1 MIKEK
6 WLKHIFAGV
15 ASLVALIVYM
25 MTMAPT
31 VSFWDCGEFVAC
43 ANTLGIPHPPGT
55 PFFVFLAR
63 AVIVLLPFVGEIAK
77 RVNYI
82 SVVSSAATVYLTA
95 LFAWELLSTILK
107 SDSLAEKISE
117 KVRTIVLG
125 TSALVAGFLLTFS
138 DTFWFNAVEAEVYG
152 IAMFILMLIS
162 YLGLIWYNKR
172 EEEGSDRLLIFICYI
187 AFLGVGAHLYTM
199 LTVPAVFVLLLV
211 AQPKKIVE
219 RIPVWITGTLLC
231 SVIYMVSAFIELSL
245 GCLIV
250 LAILTA
256 AKPFRP
262 NVNKAV
268 RLSLAF
274 SFFALIGYSTHL
286 YIPIRSELNPIIDEN
301 NPEINIRDDC
311 SPGARLPEH
320 ELRWL
325 PDGPVPAL
333 QGGWRELCQRCL
345 HLRCFR
351 KRTARTLWHQV
362 PHADELHGRCDSPAA
377 PDIPHHERPFGD
389 GMRLRNQA

>member
-6 WLKHIFAGV
+6 WLKHIFAG
-15 ASLVALIVYM
+15 ATCLVALIVYM

-107 SDSLAEKISE
+107 SDALAEKISE

-125 TSALVAGFLLTFS
+125 TSSLVAGFLLTFS

-162 YLGLIWYNKR
+162 YLGLIWYNKKD
-172 EEEGSDRLLIFICYI
+172 EEGSDRLLIFICYI

-219 RIPVWITGTLLC
+219 RIPIWITGDRK
-231 SVIYMVSAFIELSL
+231 SVV
-245 GCLIV
+245 
-250 LAILTA
+250 
-256 AKPFRP
+256 
-262 NVNKAV
+262 
-268 RLSLAF
+268 
-274 SFFALIGYSTHL
+274 
-286 YIPIRSELNPIIDEN
+286 
-301 NPEINIRDDC
+301 
-311 SPGARLPEH
+311 
-320 ELRWL
+320 
-325 PDGPVPAL
+325 
-333 QGGWRELCQRCL
+333 
-345 HLRCFR
+345 
-351 KRTARTLWHQV
+351 
-362 PHADELHGRCDSPAA
+362 
-377 PDIPHHERPFGD
+377 
-389 GMRLRNQA
+389 